1 VTGSIARL
9 TLAAL
14 LGRRRGLLLVVLPG
28 GMLVLAVLLRLFRP
42 ETESFAPD
50 LLRQL
55 GFAAIL
61 PLVALVAGT
70 GVIANEIDDG
80 SIVHLLS
87 KPVSR
92 RRIVLVKAAVASA
105 FVAALGVVPL
115 MLTAVLLVP
124 GQPRLALGFGAGAL
138 LAGATYTAIFIALSV
153 LTAHA
158 VTAGLLY
165 ALLWESALGGYVPG
179 ARVLSVQQWG
189 LAVVEQVA
197 GGNSVDASVAIAFG
211 AAALAVVTVAAL
223 ALAANRLRSLVLSSA
238 A

>member
-1 VTGSIARL
+1 VTAAIARL
-9 TLAAL
+9 TVAAL
-14 LGRRRGLLLVVLPG
+14 LGRRRGLGRVGLPAG
-28 GMLVLAVLLRLFRP
+28 LLVLAVLLKL
-42 ETESFAPD
+42 TQANTGSFAAD
-50 LLRQL
+50 VLHHL

-70 GVIANEIDDG
+70 GAISTEIDDG

-92 RRIVLVKAAVASA
+92 TRIILVKTVVAFA
-105 FVAALGVVPL
+105 FVVALGVVPL
-115 MLTAVLLVP
+115 VLTSFLLAP
-124 GQPRLALGFGAGAL
+124 GEPRLALGFGVAAL
-138 LAGATYTAIFIALSV
+138 LAGLTYTAIFVALSV
-153 LTAHA
+153 VTGHA

-189 LAVVEQVA
+189 LAIVEQIA
-197 GGNSVDASVAIAFG
+197 GSTVVDASVALAFG
-211 AAALAVVTVAAL
+211 GAALLLTTTAAVALAV
-223 ALAANRLRSLVLSSA
+223 NRLRSLVLSSA